1 MGNKGIEV
9 FYRIQADVYETLKD
23 RYYPSFIVSDL
34 YERSVKKEEE
44 RSSVQLTLE
53 DKDEVVSHMDSFF
66 HCYLRWS
73 EDNPKK
79 SIVASSVLEL
89 WITFLFFSDETT
101 GVMIFTNKSGKPC
114 MFTSSLKQWYKMT
127 DCFNFKLVQVDFRF
141 PSLLYSMSFVMLLS
155 IKRIQNTPHMRSTA
169 LLFNEGNLTGTSVG
183 FYLDIVR

>member
-44 RSSVQLTLE
+44 RSSAQLTLE

-73 EDNPKK
+73 EDNPK
-79 SIVASSVLEL
+79 
-89 WITFLFFSDETT
+89 
-101 GVMIFTNKSGKPC
+101 
-114 MFTSSLKQWYKMT
+114 
-127 DCFNFKLVQVDFRF
+127 
-141 PSLLYSMSFVMLLS
+141 
-155 IKRIQNTPHMRSTA
+155 
-169 LLFNEGNLTGTSVG
+169 
-183 FYLDIVR
+183 